1 VASTVSMTLP
11 ESMRCTRRCILGK
24 FSSLDMR
31 LSVKS
36 IVSKASLVAAKF
48 SIDGMAKPRKMSS
61 LSPNG
66 FVRCSANP
74 IRSADIL
81 MFQ

>member
-1 VASTVSMTLP
+1 
-11 ESMRCTRRCILGK
+11 
-24 FSSLDMR
+24 
-31 LSVKS
+31 
-36 IVSKASLVAAKF
+36 
-48 SIDGMAKPRKMSS
+48 MAKPRKMSS